1 MIADFP
7 DLQSLARALD
17 GEVRGEEVLCP
28 GPGHSA
34 ADRSLSV
41 KPDKGAPDG
50 FLVYSFSDDDPIVCR
65 DYARRKL
72 GLPPFEP
79 NGHKGGKAW
88 TTIAEHIYRDQH
100 GQPYLQVRKCLDENG
115 RKQYPQAHW
124 TDGKWRSGKP
134 SGAKIPYR
142 LPELLAAPAGTTV
155 YVVEGEKCA
164 DALARLGF
172 VSSTNSEGADDG
184 KGKKWTAAL
193 NSWFKGR
200 PVVVVGDNDAPGRKH
215 AQHVAKNLHGIAKL
229 VRVLDLAPH
238 WPGEAMPVGDDVAD
252 WIEQHDR
259 AGSRLSQF
267 AREAPLWE
275 PGAASTSGS
284 TSSDQAFISEL
295 AALSPLD
302 YAKRRADAA
311 KQIGIG
317 VTELDKL
324 VAAARGETPPATP
337 ERWTV
342 EPWEQEVTTADLLH
356 ALLETYPKYVIL
368 PEHGAVAMALWCLQA
383 WAIDA
388 AYVSPFLMFTSPEM
402 RCGKSTA
409 LSLLYRTSPRTVFAS
424 NISPASLF
432 RYIDSCHPVLLIDE
446 ADTFARDDEQLRG
459 ILNSGHSRDTAFVI
473 RCEGDDNTP
482 KEFSTWSP
490 KAIAAIGKLAATL
503 RDRAI
508 ILPMKRKKPGERV
521 AKLRA
526 QDGEPFVTLRR
537 KAARWAG
544 DNLEVLKAARPGP
557 TETLNDRA
565 QDNWELLFAIADLA
579 GGDWPKLARNAALS
593 LTGAEIEDATLKV
606 QLLAAIKSVFEA
618 LAVDRVSS
626 ETLVAELVKDSDEP
640 WAVYGK
646 AGKPIS
652 QRQVASLLSEFKIKP
667 NNMRLADGGQR
678 KGYNLGWFKDAFERY
693 DPHPPVSSVPAVPTN
708 DVNDL
713 EQNSSVQADS
723 LGTDNNGSNPLKT
736 KAGTDGTDKSLLGSK
751 TGAACCAQCHGL
763 ADGKEQLVSIDG
775 TSVWL
780 HPQCQRV
787 YAKTL
792 EEKESL
798 PW

>member
-34 ADRSLSV
+34 TDRSLSV
-41 KPDKGAPDG
+41 KPDEGAPDG

-65 DYARRKL
+65 DYVRRKL
-72 GLPPFEP
+72 GMPPFEP

-155 YVVEGEKCA
+155 YVVEGENVPTHSPGSALCPAQTAKA
-164 DALARLGF
+164 RTTAKERNGRLLSTAGLKAAPSLSSATMTRPDA
-172 VSSTNSEGADDG
+172 SMPST
-184 KGKKWTAAL
+184 WQRIFTASP
-193 NSWFKGR
+193 NC
-200 PVVVVGDNDAPGRKH
+200 
-215 AQHVAKNLHGIAKL
+215 

-238 WPGEAMPVGDDVAD
+238 WPGEPMPVGDDVAD

-324 VAAARGETPPATP
+324 VAGARGEAPPATP

-356 ALLETYPKYVIL
+356 ALVETYPKYVVL
-368 PEHGAVAMALWCLQA
+368 PEHGGVAMALWCLQA

-432 RYIDSCHPVLLIDE
+432 RYIDSRHPVLLIDE
-446 ADTFARDDEQLRG
+446 ADTFARDNEQLRG
-459 ILNSGHSRDTAFVI
+459 IFKFWAQPGYRFRDSV
-473 RCEGDDNTP
+473 
-482 KEFSTWSP
+482 
-490 KAIAAIGKLAATL
+490 
-503 RDRAI
+503 
-508 ILPMKRKKPGERV
+508 
-521 AKLRA
+521 
-526 QDGEPFVTLRR
+526 RR
-537 KAARWAG
+537 
-544 DNLEVLKAARPGP
+544 
-557 TETLNDRA
+557 
-565 QDNWELLFAIADLA
+565 
-579 GGDWPKLARNAALS
+579 
-593 LTGAEIEDATLKV
+593 
-606 QLLAAIKSVFEA
+606 
-618 LAVDRVSS
+618 
-626 ETLVAELVKDSDEP
+626 
-640 WAVYGK
+640 
-646 AGKPIS
+646 
-652 QRQVASLLSEFKIKP
+652 
-667 NNMRLADGGQR
+667 
-678 KGYNLGWFKDAFERY
+678 
-693 DPHPPVSSVPAVPTN
+693 
-708 DVNDL
+708 
-713 EQNSSVQADS
+713 
-723 LGTDNNGSNPLKT
+723 
-736 KAGTDGTDKSLLGSK
+736 
-751 TGAACCAQCHGL
+751 
-763 ADGKEQLVSIDG
+763 
-775 TSVWL
+775 
-780 HPQCQRV
+780 
-787 YAKTL
+787 
-792 EEKESL
+792 
-798 PW
+798 